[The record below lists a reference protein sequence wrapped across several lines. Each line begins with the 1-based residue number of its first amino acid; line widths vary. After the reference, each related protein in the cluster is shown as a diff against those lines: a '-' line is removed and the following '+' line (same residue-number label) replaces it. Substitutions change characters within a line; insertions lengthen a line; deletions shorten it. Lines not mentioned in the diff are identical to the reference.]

1 MKVISPKLHGIL
13 DYLVVVF
20 LAVSPTLFKMEGTLA
35 NFTYG
40 LAVVHLML
48 TICTRYELGLVKII
62 PFPIHGIVEFFVAV
76 ALALVSFWFNRNG
89 NDLGFYF
96 YLYFAVA
103 IMAVFLLT
111 DFKAGK

>member
-13 DYLVVVF
+13 DYLVVLF
-20 LAVSPTLFKMEGTLA
+20 LAASPTLFKMEGALC

-40 LAVVHLML
+40 LAAVHLVL
-48 TICTRYELGLVKII
+48 TICTSYELGLIKII
-62 PFPIHGIVEFFVAV
+62 PFPIHGIIEFFVAI

-89 NDLGFYF
+89 DALGFYF

-111 DFKAGK
+111 DFKMRR